1 VEELYFQ
8 LFTLADKL
16 NLGLLL
22 KFKQEAGQFVVD
34 GYMLNHA
41 AAVSKMVL
49 NANESVKL
57 ERTLKML
64 AFV

>member
-1 VEELYFQ
+1 
-8 LFTLADKL
+8 LADKL